1 LKFGCA
7 KQRATAIMEA
17 VSGPDTPM
25 VVRNSEMFGVSR
37 NGTGRLAS
45 RSPVA
50 ALMSKRKY
58 ATFSLP
64 VSCMENQ
71 NAQKFLSTKAQ
82 IEVIFIK
89 ASVQKAVMN
98 TDCGIKPQEAI
109 LL

>member
-1 LKFGCA
+1 
-7 KQRATAIMEA
+7 
-17 VSGPDTPM
+17 
-25 VVRNSEMFGVSR
+25 
-37 NGTGRLAS
+37 
-45 RSPVA
+45 
-50 ALMSKRKY
+50 
-58 ATFSLP
+58 
-64 VSCMENQ
+64 MENQ